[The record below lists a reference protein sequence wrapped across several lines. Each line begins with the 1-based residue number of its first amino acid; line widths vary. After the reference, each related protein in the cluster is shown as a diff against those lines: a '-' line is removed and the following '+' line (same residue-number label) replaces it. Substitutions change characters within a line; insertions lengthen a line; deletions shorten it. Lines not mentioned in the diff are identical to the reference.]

1 MILNRSVVVQS
12 KVTTQD
18 SEGLAINTYSTFKS
32 NVKMGIMPNSLTD
45 VQLKVFGAVD
55 ISANC
60 KLAFIKVDSTIKE
73 LMRVVDGTDVYEII
87 AMNPYGFKTQH
98 TELLLNPIQGV
109 RND

>member
-1 MILNRSVVVQS
+1 MILNRSVVIQS

-18 SEGLAINTYSTFKS
+18 SEGLAINTYSTLKTIR
-32 NVKMGIMPNSLTD
+32 MCIQPNRLTD
-45 VQLKVFGAVD
+45 VQLKIFGAVD
-55 ISANC
+55 ISSNC
-60 KLAFIKVDSTIKE
+60 KLAFIKIDSTIKE

-87 AMNPYGFKTQH
+87 AMNPFGFKTQH